1 MAFHIQGRK
10 AGGNTVAA
18 VTISVTFDSS
28 KATKMAR
35 GFDNTRFV
43 EEAPV
48 GQEIL
53 DFIKAEVIEHMK
65 VAFRRGDKQFYA
77 DDFVPENDVDPTF

>member
-1 MAFHIQGRK
+1 M
-10 AGGNTVAA
+10 AA
-18 VTISVTFDSS
+18 VTISITFDSS

-35 GFDNTRFV
+35 GFDNNRFV

-53 DFIKAEVIEHMK
+53 DFIKSEVIDHMK
-65 VAFRRGDKQFYA
+65 TAFRRGDKEFYA
-77 DDFVPENDVDPTF
+77 DDFVPEDDPSPTK